1 MRRPALQ
8 VCHLLRHLRKPDYNR
23 SIQGASFL
31 HKGDAPFSLMVQ
43 MQETPEQKQL
53 LPEPEQLSTRDF
65 ISELIQGL
73 GKMAGLGLLWALEEV
88 RNVYFRALDR
98 MKVKARPKS
107 ASAFPP
113 GSPKR
118 QRTV

>member
-1 MRRPALQ
+1 
-8 VCHLLRHLRKPDYNR
+8 
-23 SIQGASFL
+23 
-31 HKGDAPFSLMVQ
+31 
-43 MQETPEQKQL
+43 MQETLEQNELKQTL
-53 LPEPEQLSTRDF
+53 ANAEQLTTLGF
-65 ISELIQGL
+65 ISEMLQGF

-98 MKVKARPKS
+98 MKVKARAKR

-118 QRTV
+118 QRVL

>member
-1 MRRPALQ
+1 MHRLAVPGFRLP
-8 VCHLLRHLRKPDYNR
+8 HHLRKPDHNS
-23 SIQGASFL
+23 SIEGASFL
-31 HKGDAPFSLMVQ
+31 HRSDAPFSLMSQ

-53 LPEPEQLSTRDF
+53 LSDAEQLSTRDF
-65 ISELIQGL
+65 ISELLQGL
-73 GKMAGLGLLWALEEV
+73 GKMAGLGLLWSLEEV

-98 MKVKARPKS
+98 MKVKARPKR